1 MELAQQFDYDLSK
14 VTPRHLH
21 SIGHH
26 WFTEGKISFTQYS
39 LLSIPCE
46 LSSASNAKNQ
56 PFDAIQYFK
65 EMKIDDFAKGVPD
78 QLSALVNLLAQMSVK
93 TA

>member
-46 LSSASNAKNQ
+46 LSSASNAKTN
-56 PFDAIQYFK
+56 PLMRFSILK
-65 EMKIDDFAKGVPD
+65 K
-78 QLSALVNLLAQMSVK
+78 
-93 TA
+93 